1 MLNSGLF
8 KEQLSPWVSAELH
21 PLPNY
26 EKCQQSRHGAERAVG
41 GGLWHVRLR
50 LVKQNAERCGAL
62 MPQRAR

>member
-26 EKCQQSRHGAERAVG
+26 EKCQQSRHGAKMGVG

-50 LVKQNAERCGAL
+50 LVKQNAE
-62 MPQRAR
+62 